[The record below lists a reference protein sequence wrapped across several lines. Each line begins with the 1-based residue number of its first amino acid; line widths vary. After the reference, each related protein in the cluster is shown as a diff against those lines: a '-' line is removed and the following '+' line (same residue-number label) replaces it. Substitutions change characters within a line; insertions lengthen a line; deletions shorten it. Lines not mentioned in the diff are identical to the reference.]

1 MAPNAALKAYQSITK
16 ESMAHGGKGA
26 ELVTMLYD
34 GIIES
39 LVKAQG
45 HIERKEWRESGHQ
58 FARAFTIIAG
68 LRETIDFDRGQPVA
82 DDLFRFYNALTA
94 QLIKAQS
101 RRDLVLLKA
110 CIDMVTDVRGSWSQL
125 ALQGASGPA
134 VTVNPAESSRTA
146 TAPIGAAVAAAF

>member
-1 MAPNAALKAYQSITK
+1 
-16 ESMAHGGKGA
+16 
-26 ELVTMLYD
+26 MLYD

-101 RRDLVLLKA
+101 RRDLELLKA

>member
-1 MAPNAALKAYQSITK
+1 MAPNAALKAYQSVKK

-26 ELVTMLYD
+26 ELVVMLYD

-39 LVKAQG
+39 LVNARG

-82 DDLFRFYNALTA
+82 DDLFRFYNALTS

-101 RRDLVLLKA
+101 RRDLDLLKS
-110 CIDMVTDVRGSWSQL
+110 CVEMVTDVRASWSQL
-125 ALQGASGPA
+125 AAQGSTGPA
-134 VTVNPAESSRTA
+134 VTFSPAETSRTA
-146 TAPIGAAVAAAF
+146 VAPIGAAVAAAY

>member
-1 MAPNAALKAYQSITK
+1 MAPNAALKAYQSVNK

-26 ELVTMLYD
+26 ELVVMLYD
-34 GIIES
+34 GITES
-39 LVKAQG
+39 LVNARG

-82 DDLFRFYNALTA
+82 DDLFRFYNALTS

-101 RRDLVLLKA
+101 RRDLDLLKS
-110 CIDMVTDVRGSWSQL
+110 CVEMVTDVRTSWSQL
-125 ALQGASGPA
+125 AAQGGTDPA
-134 VTVNPAESSRTA
+134 VTFSPAETSRTA
-146 TAPIGAAVAAAF
+146 VAPIGAAVAAAY